1 MLRLSR
7 ARLPFRRYIQTQSF
21 TPPSRTAKYALAVGT
36 FAAAAYLGTRNTQA
50 DSEPSNDFRSPP
62 PLIEDPPDF
71 QTFLL
76 KRVEQTRTT
85 VDVRS
90 ALGQGPPEPDSL
102 PTQAIT
108 QTDAE
113 AEASGGDSGGGAFN
127 PETGEFNWDCPCLGG
142 MAHGPCGP
150 EFRAAF
156 SCFVHSEDEP
166 KGINCVEKFQ
176 GMQNCFREHPEVYA
190 SEIADD
196 EAADAAEKEA
206 EAILEQEK
214 NSAAKAEVS
223 EAGPSPTSPS
233 KSIEKP
239 AEEAPSSEQ

>member
-21 TPPSRTAKYALAVGT
+21 TPPSRTAKYALAAGALAT
-36 FAAAAYLGTRNTQA
+36 AAYLGTRKTQA

-71 QTFLL
+71 QTYLL
-76 KRVEQTRTT
+76 KRVEHKPTAVQAPSVSVQR
-85 VDVRS
+85 
-90 ALGQGPPEPDSL
+90 PPEPES
-102 PTQAIT
+102 PPAPVPT

-113 AEASGGDSGGGAFN
+113 AETSGSDSGGGAFN
-127 PETGEFNWDCPCLGG
+127 PETGEINWDCPCLGG

-196 EAADAAEKEA
+196 EEADAAEREA
-206 EAILEQEK
+206 EALLEQEK
-214 NSAAKAEVS
+214 NSAAKTEDS
-223 EAGPSPTSPS
+223 EAEPTPTSPL
-233 KSIEKP
+233 KSVEKP